1 MKKIFCLF
9 LALSFLIAAASG
21 CGQKAADTGGSP
33 ENASGSP
40 ASTAAP
46 DAAAPSDD
54 NGNSDAASDNAS
66 FTPAAEIELP
76 LGKKAYALPVDQV
89 SEKPLRLAAIGLELN
104 EFSLLVKDGVL
115 WATEALKDRN
125 CQVDFV
131 ALTEF
136 NTVKVEEAIR
146 DCITMGYDGIATFGF
161 SETLQPVIQEAVDAG
176 IIVTTWNTDAGED
189 SARMGFFGEDGYAGA
204 NRLGQYARVVIGE
217 DGGEYAVITGSF
229 SVYSHEQRRNGF
241 KDALKD
247 NAAFECVAE
256 TENDDKTDLAY
267 DQASNAILA
276 YPDLKFIYVSAGGP
290 EGAAKAIQDTGKTG
304 QVKLFCHDWTA
315 ETVRYTKSGEV
326 YGCLDQDPFN
336 QGAAPL
342 ICTYNYLVAGE
353 PIKDVNYFSG
363 EILTPDN
370 VTEYYPD

>member
-1 MKKIFCLF
+1 MKKTLCLF
-9 LALSFLIAAASG
+9 LTLILSISILSG
-21 CGQKAADTGGSP
+21 CGQDTQEASGDTNQPTETTASKPAADAESDSSQ
-33 ENASGSP
+33 N
-40 ASTAAP
+40 AAP
-46 DAAAPSDD
+46 AE
-54 NGNSDAASDNAS
+54 NSS
-66 FTPAAEIELP
+66 FTPAADIELP
-76 LGKKAYALPVDQV
+76 LGKKAYALPVDQAA
-89 SEKPLRLAAIGLELN
+89 EKPVRLAAIGLELN
-104 EFSLLVKDGVL
+104 EFSLLVKDGIL
-115 WATEALKDRN
+115 WASDALKDRN

-161 SETLQPVIQEAVDAG
+161 SETLQPVIQDAVDAG
-176 IIVTTWNTDAGED
+176 IVVTTWNTDAGED

-204 NRLGQYARVVIGE
+204 NRLGTYAREVIGE

-247 NAAFECVAE
+247 NAKFECVAE
-256 TENDDKTDLAY
+256 TENDDKTDLSY

-290 EGAAKAIQDTGKTG
+290 EGAAKAILDAGKTG
-304 QVKLFCHDWTA
+304 QVKLFCHDRTA
-315 ETVRYTKSGEV
+315 ETVRYTKSGEI

-353 PIKDVNYFSG
+353 PIQDVNYFSG

-370 VTEYYPD
+370 VNEFYPD